1 LKTHADKTKNWPAY
15 LLYSI
20 VMIEGAS
27 VMAIELLGVKM
38 IAPFY
43 GTTLYVWAG
52 VLTVTLA
59 GLALGYFLGGR
70 LAEKW
75 SGYIS
80 APIVMCI
87 GGILVFT
94 MPLSA
99 EWIMTATDSLGIR
112 LGSLIASAFFIMPPL
127 ICMGMISPIIIQALT
142 KTLAHTGKVAG
153 TVYALSTVSGI
164 GMTLITGLYL
174 LPELGI
180 KSSVL
185 LVSSLLCGI
194 GLVSFVVW
202 KKYILVVG
210 TLALLLPLFL
220 VAKKDKKSSSQLVW
234 VKSRSE
240 GILGQITV
248 FDYLDTDSMV
258 MRYMLI
264 NGIPQTYLMASQT
277 PYSSWPYIHRLATM
291 ASAKPAGSRALLLG
305 MAGGT
310 LAMELKTLGFKTDI
324 VEIDPRMPELAEQY
338 FGFTPE
344 AFQIY
349 IDDGRHYLNTSSE
362 QYDLVIIDVING
374 EVQPFHMFT
383 QQALQRLKERCT
395 EDALVIINFQGY
407 LEGPNSMPV
416 RSMMK
421 TLDHIGFN
429 LKLAHHLGSRDESG
443 HGHGDIHIIAY
454 LGDQKFD
461 HMDFDKLNPCCK
473 ILAYD
478 FSELFLDVPITFED
492 GYILD
497 DNMPV
502 FDKINLGIAEIWRKR
517 KLRDYQ
523 QLADLGFP
531 LFD

>member
-1 LKTHADKTKNWPAY
+1 
-15 LLYSI
+15 
-20 VMIEGAS
+20 
-27 VMAIELLGVKM
+27 MAIELLGVKM

-202 KKYILVVG
+202 KKYLLVVG
-210 TLALLLPLFL
+210 ALALLLPLFL
-220 VAKKDKKSSSQLVW
+220 VAKKDKKSPGQLVW

-291 ASAKPAGSRALLLG
+291 ASAKPAGSRALLVG

-349 IDDGRHYLNTSSE
+349 IDDGRHFLNTNQD
-362 QYDLVIIDVING
+362 QYDLIIIDVLNG

-383 QQALQRLKERCT
+383 KQALQKLKDRSSK
-395 EDALVIINFQGY
+395 DAMVIINFQGY
-407 LEGPNSMPV
+407 LEGPNSLPT
-416 RSMMK
+416 RSILK
-421 TLDHIGFN
+421 TLDDVGFN

-497 DNMPV
+497 DNVPV